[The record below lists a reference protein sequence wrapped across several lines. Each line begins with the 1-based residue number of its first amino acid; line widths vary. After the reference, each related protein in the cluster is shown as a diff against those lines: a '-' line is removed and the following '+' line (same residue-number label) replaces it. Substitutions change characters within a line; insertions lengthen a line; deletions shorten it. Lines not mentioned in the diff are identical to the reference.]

1 MLTDRRG
8 SPAIYK
14 TLRRLGTGGMAEVFL
29 ARQEGVAGFRRL
41 AVVKRLLPQFSS
53 MSSVAEMLLDEA
65 RIAAQLSHPNIV
77 QIYELG
83 QEEDQYFIA
92 MEYVDG
98 CDLATLARIERR
110 RKSRVPMRLVL
121 RVVSEAAQGLDYA
134 HRQAGLDGRPLSLV
148 HRDVS
153 PHNILCSRE
162 GAVKVTDFGIAKAVG
177 KVQVTEVGV
186 VKGKVHYMSPE
197 QYTGDEVDKRS
208 DVFSLG
214 VVLYQLTTGRLPRV
228 TRSGQ
233 VNMRQVA
240 EGIIP
245 PPSELRP
252 DYPAELEKIV
262 MCALANAPGDRYQ
275 DCAGLRDDLLN
286 FGRDHDLIAFPKEL
300 GDYVSALV
308 PPLTLTEEAAK
319 EGGAPSASAAP
330 VSLQSVA
337 RGTERVAT
345 GQSATSPGHR
355 NISALRSLSSLS
367 EDRDTEIPIQSEE
380 PRPAP
385 STDPSIVY
393 LGSELRRPVVGLEE
407 RLRER
412 QPAKASPDSGN
423 PASGLSALRP
433 APGPGEAFEEHVTT
447 GVGPPSSSQLRGAGP
462 GRGGAAERPRIGPP
476 PRREERTAL
485 ERPQPRHSAER
496 GVNPAPWVAVTL
508 LLVVIAVAAVLMVF
522 LRREDRLLAGSGLA
536 QGSLQQPSA
545 GGLDVWSKPEAAVFV
560 DGAQRC
566 ARTPCSISGLPLGRE
581 LLVTVRGGAGYSLW
595 VQRAVLTPQQPRL
608 LLEAVLMPEAP
619 GTRSSA
625 GKAAARDSSVA
636 AGSSASGKAS
646 AGKGTGGEHPAR
658 AATEPQPGSA
668 ESAKRGS
675 RGKGKVS
682 VGKAEGADAILASDV
697 RPGWAEV
704 FVDDKSVGHTPL
716 QVTIEAGRHVIELK
730 NQQFGFHA
738 VYRINARPGTKTK
751 ITDQIA
757 QPQSSDKTG
766 DKTGDKTSDKTSDR
780 SSEPSAP
787 PSQ

>member
-1 MLTDRRG
+1 MNTDRRG
-8 SPAIYK
+8 SPAVYK

-65 RIAAQLSHPNIV
+65 RIAAQLTHPNIV

-121 RVVSEAAQGLDYA
+121 RVVAEAAQGLDYA
-134 HRQAGLDGRPLSLV
+134 HRQAGFDGRPLNLV

-245 PPSELRP
+245 RPSELRP
-252 DYPAELEKIV
+252 DYPAALERIV
-262 MCALANAPGDRYQ
+262 MCALAHAPGDRYQ
-275 DCAGLRDDLLN
+275 DCAGLRDDLLDFARN
-286 FGRDHDLIAFPKEL
+286 HDLIAFPKEL

-308 PPLTLTEEAAK
+308 PPPALTEDPAPTDAATR
-319 EGGAPSASAAP
+319 APEFDALDPRSM
-330 VSLQSVA
+330 A
-337 RGTERVAT
+337 RGTERVRP

-355 NISALRSLSSLS
+355 NVSGLRSISSLS
-367 EDRDTEIPIQSEE
+367 EDRDTEIPIQAEA
-380 PRPAP
+380 PQPAP
-385 STDPSIVY
+385 STDPSVLY
-393 LGSELRRPVVGLEE
+393 LGSDTRRPVVGLEE

-412 QPAKASPDSGN
+412 REERVGPSRGPTPGA
-423 PASGLSALRP
+423 SALP
-433 APGPGEAFEEHVTT
+433 IVGPGEGLEDHVTT
-447 GVGPPSSSQLRGAGP
+447 GGGPPSPPPVPRTGP
-462 GRGGAAERPRIGPP
+462 PGGARERDSPP
-476 PRREERTAL
+476 PLRREERTAL
-485 ERPQPRHSAER
+485 ERPQPRPVAER
-496 GVNPAPWVAVTL
+496 SSSSAPWIALTL
-508 LLVVIAVAAVLMVF
+508 LLIVVTGALVMLLLM
-522 LRREDRLLAGSGLA
+522 RREDRLLSAAGGLP
-536 QGSLQQPSA
+536 GVGLQQASA

-581 LLVTVRGGAGYSLW
+581 LLVTVRGGAAYNLW

-608 LLEAVLMPEAP
+608 LLEAVLMPAATGRDP
-619 GTRSSA
+619 
-625 GKAAARDSSVA
+625 AAAKTPARDGGSPRGA
-636 AGSSASGKAS
+636 APR
-646 AGKGTGGEHPAR
+646 GTGG
-658 AATEPQPGSA
+658 AAVGVSVQAGGGASSSA
-668 ESAKRGS
+668 PSTTATSGT
-675 RGKGKVS
+675 RGKGKVTIGPS
-682 VGKAEGADAILASDV
+682 GSAETTLASDV

-704 FVDDKSVGHTPL
+704 FVDGKSVGHTPL
-716 QVTIEAGRHVIELK
+716 QVAIEPGRHVVELK
-730 NQQFGFHA
+730 NEQFGFHA
-738 VYRINARPGTKTK
+738 VYRINARARTKTK

-757 QPQSSDKTG
+757 QPKPAEAS
-766 DKTGDKTSDKTSDR
+766 
-780 SSEPSAP
+780 P
-787 PSQ
+787 PAAQ

>member
-1 MLTDRRG
+1 MLSDRRG
-8 SPAIYK
+8 SPAVYK

-65 RIAAQLSHPNIV
+65 RIAAQLTHPNIV

-240 EGIIP
+240 EGVIP
-245 PPSELRP
+245 HPSELRP

-262 MCALANAPGDRYQ
+262 MCALANSPGDRYQ

-308 PPLTLTEEAAK
+308 PPLTLTEEAAANDAATA
-319 EGGAPSASAAP
+319 GRSLAAAGPPSL
-330 VSLQSVA
+330 V
-337 RGTERVAT
+337 RGTERVPSVQPT
-345 GQSATSPGHR
+345 TSPGHR
-355 NISALRSLSSLS
+355 NLSGLRSITSHA

-380 PRPAP
+380 PQPAP

-393 LGSELRRPVVGLEE
+393 LGSEARRPVVGLEE
-407 RLRER
+407 RLRGR
-412 QPAKASPDSGN
+412 RAPRAGAGDGPTAGGGASPL
-423 PASGLSALRP
+423 PP
-433 APGPGEAFEEHVTT
+433 APGEALEDHVTT
-447 GVGPPSSSQLRGAGP
+447 GGGSPSPPPARDAGP
-462 GRGGAAERPRIGPP
+462 GRGGGVERSRPTP

-485 ERPQPRHSAER
+485 ERPQPRQVAER
-496 GVNPAPWVAVTL
+496 ATNPGPWIAFTLVVVVVVVASVL
-508 LLVVIAVAAVLMVF
+508 LLAM
-522 LRREDRLLAGSGLA
+522 RREDRLFSSGALAPAG
-536 QGSLQQPSA
+536 LQQPSA

-581 LLVTVRGGAGYSLW
+581 LLVTVRGSADYNLW

-608 LLEAVLMPEAP
+608 LLEAVLMPLAP
-619 GTRSSA
+619 VARQTAVR
-625 GKAAARDSSVA
+625 AAARDGGGSHAPTHHPGRGATGGTSEGAAPNHA
-636 AGSSASGKAS
+636 AGASP
-646 AGKGTGGEHPAR
+646 AGATA
-658 AATEPQPGSA
+658 AATP
-668 ESAKRGS
+668 GS

-682 VGKAEGADAILASDV
+682 IGKAEGAETILASDV

-716 QVTIEAGRHVIELK
+716 QVAIEPGRHVVELK
-730 NQQFGFHA
+730 NEQFGFHA
-738 VYRINARPGTKTK
+738 VYRINARPRTKTK

-757 QPQSSDKTG
+757 QPKAP
-766 DKTGDKTSDKTSDR
+766 
-780 SSEPSAP
+780 EPSAP
-787 PSQ
+787 AAESP